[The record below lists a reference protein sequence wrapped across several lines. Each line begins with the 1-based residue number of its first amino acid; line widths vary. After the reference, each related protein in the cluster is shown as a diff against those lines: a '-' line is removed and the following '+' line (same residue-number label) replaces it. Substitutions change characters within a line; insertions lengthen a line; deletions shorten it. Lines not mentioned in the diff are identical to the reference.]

1 MSVADPG
8 LDRLRAAVLDRSVE
22 RRPSRR
28 LAAARE
34 AHPPLLPLSDP
45 AALVVPAPT
54 EPPSMVGL
62 GRGVYWALRTQ
73 LEAHGVPVEGAS
85 RVALRAARL
94 ALLEAVGVGRVG
106 AMDRL
111 AISSRSLGRARV
123 LLRGLDPDAIADGEL
138 LPRVPAN
145 VAVGRAGAPR
155 VGLRAVGAGVG
166 EGRHP
171 EGDAERD
178 WRRCA

>member
-22 RRPSRR
+22 RRPSRQ

-45 AALVVPAPT
+45 AALTVPAPT
-54 EPPSMVGL
+54 EPPSMVAL

-73 LEAHGVPVEGAS
+73 LEAHGVPVEVAS

-94 ALLEAVGVGRVG
+94 ALLEAVGVGRVE

-138 LPRVPAN
+138 LPPPPRG
-145 VAVGRAGAPR
+145 AVNRGAGRGGSARAG
-155 VGLRAVGAGVG
+155 LRGVRAGVG
-166 EGRHP
+166 Q
-171 EGDAERD
+171 
-178 WRRCA
+178 RRSGGGVL